1 MWFWFVFWVLILF
14 LLFSGGGYYGYRRSY
29 YDAGTAVWAIV
40 LFFLLFWIAVIFA
53 GPYWGYYGYW
63 W

>member
-1 MWFWFVFWVLILF
+1 MWFILWMLILF
-14 LLFSGGGYYGYRRSY
+14 LLFSGGSFYGGRRGYYDPS
-29 YDAGTAVWAIV
+29 AGWGIIAVLVII
-40 LFFLLFWIAVIFA
+40 FLLAILFA